1 VKKGLGTGVDNK
13 EAGGRRGKAGRG
25 RGFSCSGSGPANNR
39 LAPKAGRPKVQPKAT
54 RALPSRPGRN
64 VHPAGQPKIR
74 RTPRSKEQIEAE
86 REAGLKAL
94 KEKIQAVQMAKEHL
108 AQMNIMEDCEEDDSP
123 VLHPQLSSHSSTM
136 SHKRCHLEVETD
148 SDECFDL
155 REVVHGSDTD
165 SSSESDKAAKTKAK
179 VGVQVSRS
187 VSDHY

>member
-1 VKKGLGTGVDNK
+1 
-13 EAGGRRGKAGRG
+13 
-25 RGFSCSGSGPANNR
+25 
-39 LAPKAGRPKVQPKAT
+39 
-54 RALPSRPGRN
+54 
-64 VHPAGQPKIR
+64 
-74 RTPRSKEQIEAE
+74 
-86 REAGLKAL
+86 LKAL

-179 VGVQVSRS
+179 GKKRVKGAARQELVTMTEELRGAEQQKLKHDIGR
-187 VSDHY
+187 